1 MICGTMIKSVHGAER
16 RSLANMKN
24 SELSAFID
32 EWVNS
37 KRNREILKE
46 RLIDGIKI
54 SDLAE
59 KYELSDRQ
67 IKNIIKKF
75 RQLL

>member
-1 MICGTMIKSVHGAER
+1 
-16 RSLANMKN
+16 MKN

-32 EWVNS
+32 EWVPS

-75 RQLL
+75 KQRLP

>member
-1 MICGTMIKSVHGAER
+1 MS
-16 RSLANMKN
+16 N

-32 EWVNS
+32 EWVQS

-54 SDLAE
+54 SELAD
-59 KYELSDRQ
+59 KYELSERQ
-67 IKNIIKKF
+67 IKNIVKKF
-75 RQLL
+75 KAII

>member
-1 MICGTMIKSVHGAER
+1 
-16 RSLANMKN
+16 MKN

-32 EWVNS
+32 EWVPS

-59 KYELSDRQ
+59 KYDLSDRQ

-75 RQLL
+75 KALL

>member
-1 MICGTMIKSVHGAER
+1 MS
-16 RSLANMKN
+16 N

-32 EWVNS
+32 EWVPT
-37 KRNREILKE
+37 KRNRDILKE

-54 SDLAE
+54 SILAE

-75 RQLL
+75 KQRLP

>member
-1 MICGTMIKSVHGAER
+1 MS
-16 RSLANMKN
+16 N

-32 EWVNS
+32 EWVPN

-67 IKNIIKKF
+67 VKNIIKKF
-75 RQLL
+75 KALL

>member
-1 MICGTMIKSVHGAER
+1 MS
-16 RSLANMKN
+16 N

-32 EWVNS
+32 EWVPS

-46 RLIDGIKI
+46 RLIDGVKI
-54 SDLAE
+54 NVLAE

-75 RQLL
+75 KQRLP

>member
-1 MICGTMIKSVHGAER
+1 MSNT
-16 RSLANMKN
+16 
-24 SELSAFID
+24 ELSAFID
-32 EWVNS
+32 EWCCS
-37 KRNREILKE
+37 KRNRDILKE
-46 RLIDGIKI
+46 RLIDGVKI

-59 KYELSDRQ
+59 KYDLSERQ

>member
-1 MICGTMIKSVHGAER
+1 MS
-16 RSLANMKN
+16 N

-32 EWVNS
+32 EWVPS
-37 KRNREILKE
+37 KRNRDILKE

-54 SDLAE
+54 SILAE

-75 RQLL
+75 RELIP

>member
-1 MICGTMIKSVHGAER
+1 M
-16 RSLANMKN
+16 MKN

-32 EWVNS
+32 EWVPS

-59 KYELSDRQ
+59 KYDLSDRQ
-67 IKNIIKKF
+67 IKNIIKRF

>member
-1 MICGTMIKSVHGAER
+1 
-16 RSLANMKN
+16 MKN
-24 SELSAFID
+24 SEMEHMIN
-32 EWVNS
+32 EYCPS
-37 KRNREILKE
+37 KRNRELLKE

-67 IKNIIKKF
+67 VKNIIKKF
-75 RQLL
+75 KALL

>member
-1 MICGTMIKSVHGAER
+1 MS
-16 RSLANMKN
+16 N

-32 EWVNS
+32 EWVPS

-46 RLIDGIKI
+46 RLIDGVKI
-54 SDLAE
+54 NVLAE

-75 RQLL
+75 KELIP

>member
-1 MICGTMIKSVHGAER
+1 MKN
-16 RSLANMKN
+16 LKN
-24 SELSAFID
+24 SEMEHMIN
-32 EWVNS
+32 EYCPN

-54 SDLAE
+54 SELAE

-67 IKNIIKKF
+67 VKNIIKKF
-75 RQLL
+75 KAVI

>member
-1 MICGTMIKSVHGAER
+1 
-16 RSLANMKN
+16 MKN
-24 SELSAFID
+24 SEMEILIN
-32 EWVNS
+32 EYCPN

-54 SDLAE
+54 SELAE

-67 IKNIIKKF
+67 VKNIIKKF
-75 RQLL
+75 KAVI

>member
-1 MICGTMIKSVHGAER
+1 MS
-16 RSLANMKN
+16 N

-32 EWVNS
+32 EWVPS

-46 RLIDGIKI
+46 RLIDGVKI
-54 SDLAE
+54 NALAE

>member
-1 MICGTMIKSVHGAER
+1 M
-16 RSLANMKN
+16 MKN

-32 EWVNS
+32 EWVPS

-54 SDLAE
+54 SELAE

-75 RQLL
+75 KLRLP

>member
-1 MICGTMIKSVHGAER
+1 MS
-16 RSLANMKN
+16 N

-32 EWVNS
+32 EWVPS
-37 KRNREILKE
+37 KRNRDILKE

-67 IKNIIKKF
+67 VKNIIKRFKEI
-75 RQLL
+75 LP

>member
-1 MICGTMIKSVHGAER
+1 MS
-16 RSLANMKN
+16 N

-32 EWVNS
+32 EWCCS
-37 KRNREILKE
+37 KRNRDILKE
-46 RLIDGIKI
+46 RLIDGVKI

-59 KYELSDRQ
+59 KYELSERQ

>member
-1 MICGTMIKSVHGAER
+1 MSNT
-16 RSLANMKN
+16 
-24 SELSAFID
+24 ELSAFID
-32 EWVNS
+32 DWVTS
-37 KRNREILKE
+37 KRNRDILKE

-59 KYELSDRQ
+59 KYELSERQ

>member
-1 MICGTMIKSVHGAER
+1 MS
-16 RSLANMKN
+16 N

-32 EWVNS
+32 EWVPN

-75 RQLL
+75 KALL

>member
-1 MICGTMIKSVHGAER
+1 MS
-16 RSLANMKN
+16 N

-32 EWVNS
+32 EWCRS
-37 KRNREILKE
+37 KRNRDILKE
-46 RLIDGIKI
+46 RLIDGVKI

-59 KYELSDRQ
+59 KYELSERQ

>member
-1 MICGTMIKSVHGAER
+1 MS
-16 RSLANMKN
+16 N

-32 EWVNS
+32 EWVPS
-37 KRNREILKE
+37 KRNRDILKE

-75 RQLL
+75 KQRLP

>member
-1 MICGTMIKSVHGAER
+1 M
-16 RSLANMKN
+16 MKN

-32 EWVNS
+32 EWVPS

-67 IKNIIKKF
+67 VKNIIKKF

>member
-1 MICGTMIKSVHGAER
+1 M
-16 RSLANMKN
+16 MKN

-32 EWVNS
+32 EWVPS

-75 RQLL
+75 KVRLP

>member
-1 MICGTMIKSVHGAER
+1 MS
-16 RSLANMKN
+16 N

-32 EWVNS
+32 EWVPS

-46 RLIDGIKI
+46 RLIDGVKI
-54 SDLAE
+54 NALAE

-75 RQLL
+75 RELIP